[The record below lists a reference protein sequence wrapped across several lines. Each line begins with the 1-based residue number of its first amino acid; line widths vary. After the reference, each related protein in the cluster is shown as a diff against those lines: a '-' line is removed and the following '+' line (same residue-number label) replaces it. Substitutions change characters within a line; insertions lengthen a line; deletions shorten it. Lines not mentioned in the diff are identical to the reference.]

1 MRCLVTGG
9 SGFFGHL
16 LVERLLA
23 RGDSVRNFDLTPAD
37 DEFAGV
43 DFHRGDIRDA
53 SAVRRACEG
62 IDAVYHNVAQQPLS
76 KDPELM
82 RSVNLDGTRNLLS
95 AALDCG
101 VRKVIFTSSTAI
113 FGIPSELPIRRSTK
127 PGPCEP
133 YGRTK
138 VASERLCLD
147 FIERG
152 LDVTMIR
159 PRTILGHGRL
169 GIFQMLFEWIREGRN
184 VPVMGS
190 GHNRFQ
196 FIHALDLADASI
208 LAAHRPGPQVYNI
221 GTDRF
226 GSMREVLEAL
236 CRHAGTGSRVK
247 SVPDAPVRW
256 LMAGASRLGLSPLG
270 RLPLHG
276 LRQAQ
281 LLRHRR
287 RGERAGLAPHLLQR
301 GGDDRQL
308 RLVSRQPRGGAELE
322 MDRQPAQVGRE
333 TGDIAAGDQI
343 SLRLAPPVRFP
354 LPALRGE
361 RARVRGS
368 HRGRPLHE

>member
-1 MRCLVTGG
+1 MRALVTGG

-37 DEFAGV
+37 DEPAGV
-43 DFHRGDIRDA
+43 DFHQGDIRHA

-62 IDAVYHNVAQQPLS
+62 IHVVYHNVAQQPLS

-82 RSVNLDGTRNLLS
+82 RTVNLDGTRNLLS

-113 FGIPSELPIRRSTK
+113 FGIPAELPIRRSTK
-127 PGPCEP
+127 PSPCEP

-138 VASERLCLD
+138 VASEQLCLD

-190 GHNRFQ
+190 GHNPFQ
-196 FIHALDLADASI
+196 FVHALDLADAAI

-270 RLPLHG
+270 AYHYMAYGKPNYFDI
-276 LRQAQ
+276 AD
-281 LLRHRR
+281 
-287 RGERAGLAPHLLQR
+287 A
-301 GGDDRQL
+301 
-308 RLVSRQPRGGAELE
+308 VAELGWRPVYSNE
-322 MDRQPAQVGRE
+322 EAMVASYDWYLANRE
-333 TGDIAAGDQI
+333 AVLSSKWTASPHKSAVKQGI
-343 SLRLAPPVRFP
+343 LRLAIR
-354 LPALRGE
+354 LL
-361 RARVRGS
+361 
-368 HRGRPLHE
+368 

>member
-1 MRCLVTGG
+1 MRT
-9 SGFFGHL
+9 
-16 LVERLLA
+16 
-23 RGDSVRNFDLTPAD
+23 
-37 DEFAGV
+37 
-43 DFHRGDIRDA
+43 
-53 SAVRRACEG
+53 
-62 IDAVYHNVAQQPLS
+62 
-76 KDPELM
+76 
-82 RSVNLDGTRNLLS
+82 VNLDGTRNLLS
-95 AALDCG
+95 AALDAG

-127 PGPCEP
+127 STPCEP

-138 VASERLCLD
+138 VAAERLCLD

-208 LAAHRPGPQVYNI
+208 LAAQRQGPQVYNI

-236 CRHAGTGSRVK
+236 CRHAGTGSKVR

-270 RLPLHG
+270 AYHYMAYGKPNYFDISDAVNELGWHP
-276 LRQAQ
+276 AYSN
-281 LLRHRR
+281 
-287 RGERAGLAPHLLQR
+287 EEAMIASYDWYLANREAVLSSKWTASPHKSAVKQ
-301 GGDDRQL
+301 G
-308 RLVSRQPRGGAELE
+308 
-322 MDRQPAQVGRE
+322 
-333 TGDIAAGDQI
+333 I
-343 SLRLAPPVRFP
+343 LRLAIRW
-354 LPALRGE
+354 L
-361 RARVRGS
+361 
-368 HRGRPLHE
+368 

>member
-1 MRCLVTGG
+1 MRSLVTGG

-43 DFHRGDIRDA
+43 DFHLGDIRDA
-53 SAVRRACEG
+53 AAVRRACEG
-62 IDAVYHNVAQQPLS
+62 IDVVYHNVAQQPLS

-82 RSVNLDGTRNLLS
+82 RTVNLDGTRNLLS
-95 AALDCG
+95 AALDGG
-101 VRKVIFTSSTAI
+101 VRKVIFTSSTAV
-113 FGIPSELPIRRSTK
+113 FGIPAELPIRRSTK
-127 PGPCEP
+127 PTPIEP

-147 FIERG
+147 YIERG
-152 LDVTMIR
+152 LDVTMVR

-196 FIHALDLADASI
+196 FIHAHDLADASI
-208 LAAHRPGPQVYNI
+208 LAAQRPGPQVYNI

-226 GSMREVLEAL
+226 GSMREVLETL
-236 CRHAGTGSRVK
+236 CRHAGTGSKVK

-256 LMAGASRLGLSPLG
+256 IMAGASRLGLSPLG
-270 RLPLHG
+270 AYHYMAYGKPNYFDISD
-276 LRQAQ
+276 AV
-281 LLRHRR
+281 
-287 RGERAGLAPHLLQR
+287 GELGWHPTYSNEEAMIASYDWYLANREAVLSSKWTASPHKSAVKQ
-301 GGDDRQL
+301 G
-308 RLVSRQPRGGAELE
+308 
-322 MDRQPAQVGRE
+322 
-333 TGDIAAGDQI
+333 I
-343 SLRLAPPVRFP
+343 LRLAIRF
-354 LPALRGE
+354 L
-361 RARVRGS
+361 
-368 HRGRPLHE
+368 